1 MAAKKS
7 PYIAIGKRKIG
18 ADYPPFVIAE
28 IGINH
33 NGDLKKAKRMIRDA
47 KAVGAEC
54 VKFQGHV
61 IEDEMVESE
70 ARKTIPANAD
80 ISIWEIMKRCALS
93 AEQERELKKYAEGMG
108 LIFLSTPFSRAAA
121 DQLHKLGVKA
131 FKIGSG
137 ECNNYPLIEH
147 VAKFRKPMIVSTG
160 MNTIL
165 DIKKTVAIL
174 RKYKVPYALTHC
186 TNIYPTPF
194 NRVYL
199 HAIPKMQ
206 KTFPDAVVG
215 LSNHS
220 EGPWAALGAVALGA
234 SVVERHFTSDRSWK
248 GEDIAVSMDPAELRM
263 IIEGTRAIWE
273 ARGDHKGPLKEEQ
286 PTIDFAFA
294 SVVTIAPIKKGE
306 KLTMKNLWVK
316 RPGTGEYHARE
327 FKKLLGKR
335 AARDIAADVQLKKR
349 DISHV

>member
-7 PYIAIGKRKIG
+7 PFIAIGKRKIG

-33 NGDLKKAKRMIRDA
+33 NGDLKKAKQMIRDA
-47 KAVGAEC
+47 KASGTEC

-61 IEDEMVESE
+61 IHDEMVEGE
-70 ARKTIPANAD
+70 ARKTIPANSD
-80 ISIWEIMKRCALS
+80 ISIWEIMERCALS
-93 AEQERELKKYAEGMG
+93 AAQERELKKYAESLG

-121 DQLHKLGVKA
+121 DQLHKLGVTA

-137 ECNNYPLIEH
+137 ECNNYPIIEH
-147 VAKFRKPMIVSTG
+147 VAKFKKPMIVSTG
-160 MNTIL
+160 MNTIA
-165 DIKKTVAIL
+165 DIRKTVAIL
-174 RKYKVPYALTHC
+174 RKYKVPYVLTHC

-199 HAIPKMQ
+199 DAIPKM
-206 KTFPDAVVG
+206 KKAFPDAVVG

-234 SVVERHFTSDRSWK
+234 SVVVRHFTSDRSWA
-248 GEDIAVSMDPAELRM
+248 GEDIAVSMDPAELKMLLR
-263 IIEGTRAIWE
+263 GARAIWE
-273 ARGDHKGPLKEEQ
+273 SRGDHKGPLKEEK

-294 SVVTIAPIKKGE
+294 SVVTIAPVKKGE
-306 KLTMKNLWVK
+306 KFTMKNLWVK
-316 RPGTGEYHARE
+316 RPGTGKIHARE
-327 FKKLLGKR
+327 FKNILGRR
-335 AARDIAADVQLKKR
+335 AGRDIPKDTQLR
-349 DISHV
+349 WND